1 MSTNSEKIR
10 IIVVDDNVDTLSNLK
25 KLLYFEKDIDIVT
38 TASSGEEAVKMAE
51 KHHPDVML
59 MDINM
64 PGMDGIAASE
74 AITSKVP
81 GTQIVIMSVQAEA
94 DYLKRAMLAGARE
107 FLIKPF
113 SSEELSSTLRRVYQL
128 GEPQRKQSRNTPPP
142 PPPTAPIA
150 PAPTHAAPPPPPPP
164 PPAPTTAQPKTAPPP
179 PSDGKQG
186 KVFAIFSAKGGS
198 GRSTLAANLAIALRE
213 ETKGKVALADCSL
226 LFGNLDVLMNITAKS
241 TISDVCAGEGGAD
254 ADMLP
259 DVLATHPSGIKVL
272 LAPASPELAE
282 LVKSDDIRIILTAL
296 KNSFDCVVVDTY
308 TSLDER
314 TLDILDIADH
324 ILLLV
329 TPDIPAIKNTKLFF
343 EVSEKLGY
351 AEAKILLIVNKADP
365 RGSGISPQD
374 IQASIKHN
382 IFAAIERDDRTTTQA
397 VQTGQPFVVNQ
408 KNTAISISVYKLA
421 KSLLRPPSETPD
433 KAGVK
438 PPIKKGLFG

>member
-1 MSTNSEKIR
+1 MSTNSEKIHVV
-10 IIVVDDNVDTLSNLK
+10 VVDDNVDTLSNLK
-25 KLLYFEKDIDIVT
+25 KLLYFEKDIEIVA
-38 TASSGEEAVKMAE
+38 TASSGEEAVKVAE
-51 KHHPDVML
+51 KHRPDVML

-74 AITSKVP
+74 AITTKVP
-81 GTQIVIMSVQAEA
+81 GTEIVIMSVQAEA

-113 SSEELSSTLRRVYQL
+113 SSEELSATLRRVYQL
-128 GEPQRKQSRNTPPP
+128 GATRRQIRTPAPPTPSPTPTPTAPAYTP
-142 PPPTAPIA
+142 PPPTAP
-150 PAPTHAAPPPPPPP
+150 PP
-164 PPAPTTAQPKTAPPP
+164 PPAAAAPAKVAPP

-186 KVFAIFSAKGGS
+186 KVFAIFSAKGGT

-213 ETKGKVALADCSL
+213 ETKGRSALIDCSL
-226 LFGNLDVLMNITAKS
+226 LFGNLDVLMNIQAKN
-241 TISDVCAGEGGAD
+241 TISDLCAGEGGAD
-254 ADMLP
+254 PDILSDMM
-259 DVLATHPSGIKVL
+259 ATHPTGVKVL
-272 LAPASPELAE
+272 LAPASPEFAE
-282 LVKSDDIRIILTAL
+282 LVKPSDIRTIMGAL
-296 KNSFDCVVVDTY
+296 KNNYDCTVVDTY

-314 TLDILDIADH
+314 TLDILDVADH

-329 TPDIPAIKNTKLFF
+329 TPDIPTIKNTRLFF

-351 AEAKILLIVNKADP
+351 PEDKILLILNKADP

-408 KNTAISISVYKLA
+408 KNTAISVAVYRLA
-421 KSLLRPPSETPD
+421 KSLLQPSEAMD
-433 KAGVK
+433 KNKAK
-438 PPIKKGLFG
+438 AQQSKKGLFG

>member
-1 MSTNSEKIR
+1 MSTNSEKIH
-10 IIVVDDNVDTLSNLK
+10 IVVVDDNVDTLSNLK
-25 KLLYFEKDIDIVT
+25 KLLYFEKDIEIVA
-38 TASSGEEAVKMAE
+38 TASSGEEAVKIAE
-51 KHHPDVML
+51 KHRPDVIL

-74 AITSKVP
+74 AITTKLA

-113 SSEELSSTLRRVYQL
+113 SSEELSATLRRVYQL
-128 GEPQRKQSRNTPPP
+128 GASQRSLVQS
-142 PPPTAPIA
+142 TAA
-150 PAPTHAAPPPPPPP
+150 PAAPQTAAPVTPARAAPPPAAPPTPTP
-164 PPAPTTAQPKTAPPP
+164 TPAKPAPPPP

-186 KVFAIFSAKGGS
+186 KVIAIFSAKGGT

-213 ETKGKVALADCSL
+213 ETKGKVALVDCSL

-241 TISDVCAGEGGAD
+241 TISDLCAGEGGAD
-254 ADMLP
+254 ADILP
-259 DVLATHPSGIKVL
+259 DMMATHPTGIKVL
-272 LAPASPELAE
+272 LAPASPEFAE
-282 LVKSDDIRIILTAL
+282 LVKPDDIRIILTAL
-296 KNSFDCVVVDTY
+296 KNTFDAVVVDTY

-314 TLDILDIADH
+314 TLDILDIANH

-329 TPDIPAIKNTKLFF
+329 TPEIPAIKNTKLFF

-351 AEAKILLIVNKADP
+351 SEDKILLIINKADP

-408 KNTAISISVYKLA
+408 KNTAISIAVYKLA
-421 KSLLRPPSETPD
+421 KLLMQPPSDATEKG
-433 KAGVK
+433 KAK
-438 PPIKKGLFG
+438 APAKKGLFG